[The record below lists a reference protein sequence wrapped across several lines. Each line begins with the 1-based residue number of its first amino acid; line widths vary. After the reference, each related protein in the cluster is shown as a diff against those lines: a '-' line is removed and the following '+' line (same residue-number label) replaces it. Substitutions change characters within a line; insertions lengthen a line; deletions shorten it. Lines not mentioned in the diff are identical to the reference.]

1 MKKST
6 LNIANKMTAQINHD
20 VEVLGLDLLTPS
32 WFYTM
37 IECIIEVEGITFEN
51 DQAET
56 FFTHAVV
63 KQIDKKAYNLIFPP
77 IGMDENGEYTSDSTK
92 WA

>member
-1 MKKST
+1 MKNST
-6 LNIANKMTAQINHD
+6 LNIANKMTDQINQD

-32 WFYTM
+32 WFNTM
-37 IECIIEVEGITFEN
+37 IECIIEMEGITFEN

-56 FFTHAVV
+56 FFTRAVV
-63 KQIDKKAYNLIFPP
+63 KQIDKKAYRLIFPKM
-77 IGMDENGEYTSDSTK
+77 GMDENGEHTSDSTK